1 MSAVFSVPAIRI
13 LLVDD
18 EPSIRRALRT
28 PLNELGFSITEAS
41 RGEEALHLVQAQTF
55 DVVLLDI
62 NMPGIGGMKTLIRLR
77 AFAPRLPILM
87 LTVVDGEE
95 EKIEALEC
103 GADDYI
109 TKPFSIRECM
119 ARIRSAV
126 RRAQTPERSED
137 APLLIGELQVLPA
150 RRIVNKSGQHI
161 HLTRKEYDILY
172 YLMTHAGRAVTYGK
186 LLTSVWGAEYRQEVD
201 YLRTFVRQLRKKIE
215 DDPSNPKYLL
225 TDAYVG
231 YRFAEYPLTG
241 AGSGGDTPS
250 SGNASPVRGA

>member
-1 MSAVFSVPAIRI
+1 VSTSPSASPIRV

-28 PLNELGFSITEAS
+28 PLNEMGFATTEAS
-41 RGEEALHLVQAQTF
+41 RGEEAIQLVQSQSF
-55 DVVLLDI
+55 DIVLLDV
-62 NMPGIGGMKTLIRLR
+62 NMPGIGGMKTLTRLR
-77 AFAPRLPILM
+77 PMAPRLPILM

-95 EKIEALEC
+95 EKVAALEC

-109 TKPFSIRECM
+109 TKPFSIREVI
-119 ARIRSAV
+119 ARMRSAV
-126 RRAQTPERSED
+126 RRAQAPDRKED
-137 APLLIGELQVLPA
+137 APVTIGDIEMQPI
-150 RRIVNKSGQHI
+150 RRIVTRAGQPI

-186 LLTSVWGAEYRQEVD
+186 LLTSVWGPDYRHEVD

-215 DDPSNPKYLL
+215 TDPSNPRYLL

-231 YRFAEYPLTG
+231 YRFAENPAISDSESNSTSEEQP
-241 AGSGGDTPS
+241 AQ
-250 SGNASPVRGA
+250 

>member
-1 MSAVFSVPAIRI
+1 LSASAAVAPIRV

-28 PLNELGFSITEAS
+28 PLNEMGFVTTEAS
-41 RGEEALHLVQAQTF
+41 RGEEAIQLLQAQTF
-55 DVVLLDI
+55 DVVLLDV
-62 NMPGIGGMKTLIRLR
+62 NMPGIGGVKTLERLR
-77 AFAPRLPILM
+77 SMAPRLPILM

-95 EKIEALEC
+95 EKIAALES

-109 TKPFSIRECM
+109 TKPFSIREVI
-119 ARIRSAV
+119 ARMRSAV
-126 RRAQTPERSED
+126 RRAQAPDRKED
-137 APLLIGELQVLPA
+137 APVVIGEIEVQPV
-150 RRIVNKSGQHI
+150 RRVVTKAGQAI

-186 LLTSVWGAEYRQEVD
+186 LLTSVWGPDYRQEVD

-215 DDPSNPKYLL
+215 TDPSNPRYLL

-231 YRFAEYPLTG
+231 YRFTESAAVSEEQAPQ
-241 AGSGGDTPS
+241 
-250 SGNASPVRGA
+250 

>member
-1 MSAVFSVPAIRI
+1 MSTFPSSPAIRV

-28 PLNELGFSITEAS
+28 PLNEMGFVTTEAS
-41 RGEEALHLVQAQTF
+41 RGEEAIHLVQSQSF
-55 DVVLLDI
+55 DVVLLDV
-62 NMPGIGGMKTLIRLR
+62 NMPGMGGLKTLVRLR
-77 AFAPRLPILM
+77 SMAPRLPILM

-95 EKIEALEC
+95 EKVEALEC

-109 TKPFSIRECM
+109 TKPFSIRECI
-119 ARIRSAV
+119 ARMRSAV
-126 RRAQTPERSED
+126 RRAQAPDRNED
-137 APLLIGELQVLPA
+137 APLSIGDIEVLPT
-150 RRIVNKSGQHI
+150 RRTVHKAGQPI

-186 LLTSVWGAEYRQEVD
+186 LLTSVWGPDYRQEVD

-215 DDPSNPKYLL
+215 NDPSDPKYLL

-231 YRFAEYPLTG
+231 YRFAEVP
-241 AGSGGDTPS
+241 APGDTPVPTQPS
-250 SGNASPVRGA
+250 N

>member
-1 MSAVFSVPAIRI
+1 MSASAAVAPIRV

-28 PLNELGFSITEAS
+28 PLNEMGFVTTEAS
-41 RGEEALHLVQAQTF
+41 RGEEAIQLLQAQTF
-55 DVVLLDI
+55 DVVLLDV
-62 NMPGIGGMKTLIRLR
+62 NMPGIGGVKTLERLR
-77 AFAPRLPILM
+77 SMAPRLPILM

-95 EKIEALEC
+95 EKIAALES

-109 TKPFSIRECM
+109 TKPFSIREVI
-119 ARIRSAV
+119 ARMRSAV
-126 RRAQTPERSED
+126 RRAQAPDRKED
-137 APLLIGELQVLPA
+137 APVVIGEIEVQPV
-150 RRIVNKSGQHI
+150 RRVVTKAGQAI

-186 LLTSVWGAEYRQEVD
+186 LLTSVWGPDYRQEVD

-215 DDPSNPKYLL
+215 TDPSNPRYLL

-231 YRFAEYPLTG
+231 YRFTESAAVSEEQAPQ
-241 AGSGGDTPS
+241 
-250 SGNASPVRGA
+250 

>member
-1 MSAVFSVPAIRI
+1 LSASAAVAPIRV

-28 PLNELGFSITEAS
+28 PLNEMGFVTTEAS
-41 RGEEALHLVQAQTF
+41 RGEEAIQLLQAQTF
-55 DVVLLDI
+55 DVVLLDV
-62 NMPGIGGMKTLIRLR
+62 NMPGIGGVKTLERLR
-77 AFAPRLPILM
+77 SMAPRLPILM

-95 EKIEALEC
+95 EKIAALES

-109 TKPFSIRECM
+109 TKPFSIREVI
-119 ARIRSAV
+119 ARMRSAV
-126 RRAQTPERSED
+126 RRAQAPDRKED
-137 APLLIGELQVLPA
+137 APVVIGEIEVQPV
-150 RRIVNKSGQHI
+150 RRVVTKAGQAI

-186 LLTSVWGAEYRQEVD
+186 LLTSVWGPDYRQEVD

-215 DDPSNPKYLL
+215 TDPSNPRYLL

-231 YRFAEYPLTG
+231 YRFTESAAISEEQ
-241 AGSGGDTPS
+241 TPQ
-250 SGNASPVRGA
+250 

>member
-1 MSAVFSVPAIRI
+1 LSASAAAAPIRV

-28 PLNELGFSITEAS
+28 PLNEMGFVTTEAS
-41 RGEEALHLVQAQTF
+41 RGEEAIQLLQAQTF
-55 DVVLLDI
+55 DVVLLDV
-62 NMPGIGGMKTLIRLR
+62 NMPGIGGVKTLERLR
-77 AFAPRLPILM
+77 SMAPRLPILM

-95 EKIEALEC
+95 EKIAALES

-109 TKPFSIRECM
+109 TKPFSIREVI
-119 ARIRSAV
+119 ARMRSAV
-126 RRAQTPERSED
+126 RRAQAPDRKED
-137 APLLIGELQVLPA
+137 APVIIGEIEVQPV
-150 RRIVNKSGQHI
+150 RRVVTKAGQAI

-186 LLTSVWGAEYRQEVD
+186 LLTSVWGPDYRQEVD

-215 DDPSNPKYLL
+215 TDPSNPRYLL

-231 YRFAEYPLTG
+231 YRFTESAAVSEEQAPQ
-241 AGSGGDTPS
+241 
-250 SGNASPVRGA
+250 